1 MINKHGTRYRLYK
14 LQVRLWTLLLFLIL
28 LSLNISCAD
37 RNNISTGKDKYKG
50 IFTHPPLNMPT
61 NKVPDGPIAGNGDVG
76 LVIGGNNEVL
86 DFYFSKNDFWKSK
99 PGYPD
104 GGVFLPGGL
113 NINIPS
119 MKGTEFYAE
128 QRLSDATIMMKMKN
142 ETSDLTLNTWVASSK
157 NVVVVEFQNHGS
169 PVEVNLDLWSQTGNG
184 SVNKSGSEDGILW
197 VTRSFTGP
205 ELEWP
210 TEIAVAMKV
219 YGANQ
224 PSFIIT
230 DTPVKVILG
239 FCTNH
244 ESIEY
249 LKTALE
255 ITSETNEQILT
266 RLRNMHEQW
275 WSDFWSRSWI
285 EIGDDFLEQCYY
297 GSQYLLASCSRN
309 VDFPPGLWGNSLTE
323 DASFYNWA
331 GDYHLNYNHQ
341 APWWGAYS
349 SNHIVL
355 TEPYDTPI
363 LEYMSNAKTH
373 ASTLLNN
380 SGVYYPVG
388 IGPKGFCS
396 SRFPLDSLAMKKYY
410 GTYENNIEGGIMFL
424 GQKSN
429 NLFCTANMFM
439 RFYSTYDSAYAS
451 KVYPFLKEVAN
462 FWEDYLEFE
471 DGRYVSKNDNF
482 WEVGP
487 WEGETW
493 KENYGDINPTVT
505 LGMLRM
511 FFRGIKN
518 VSMFLDVDK
527 DMYEKWDHILSHL
540 STIPTTD
547 TGNNI
552 RIKACE
558 AGNGSGSR
566 TLPGFGRVMM
576 HGLIFPSDAFGEIRD
591 PEFIEILKNEISL
604 WGKEPM
610 GDADWSNMGNG
621 FETFFT
627 GAARV
632 GINPDTLLYHLKSRI
647 HKSLQPNLWIT
658 QAGGG
663 TETFSAVPSC
673 INEMLMQSYEGI
685 IRLFPTWP
693 VGQNAKFHH
702 LRAYGAFLI
711 SSELKDKQVDYVKVI
726 SEKGRDLKI
735 VNPWNSSD
743 VMVKRN
749 GKTEIFSGDILN
761 IETSVM
767 ETILLK
773 KQK

>member
-1 MINKHGTRYRLYK
+1 M
-14 LQVRLWTLLLFLIL
+14 IL
-28 LSLNISCAD
+28 LLNISCAD
-37 RNNISTGKDKYKG
+37 HNHDNKGKDKYKA
-50 IFTHPPLNMPT
+50 IFTNPPLNVPT

-76 LVIGGNNEVL
+76 LVIGGNNKEL
-86 DFYFSKNDFWKSK
+86 NLYFSKNDFWKSK

-113 NINIPS
+113 KINIPA
-119 MKGTEFYAE
+119 MKENEFYAE
-128 QRLSDATIMMKMKN
+128 QRLSDGTIMMKMKN
-142 ETSDLTLNTWVASSK
+142 AASDLVLNAWVASST
-157 NVVVVEFQNHGS
+157 NVVVVEFQNQGS
-169 PVEVNLDLWSQTGNG
+169 PVEVNLDLWSQAGNE
-184 SVNKSGSEDGILW
+184 SVNKSGSEDGLFWIS
-197 VTRSFTGP
+197 RSFTGS

-210 TEIAVAMKV
+210 TEIAIAMKIT
-219 YGANQ
+219 GDHQ
-224 PSFIIT
+224 SSFVLKDI
-230 DTPVKVILG
+230 PVKVVLG

-244 ESIEY
+244 ESTDY
-249 LKTALE
+249 LMTALNM
-255 ITSETNEQILT
+255 TSEKNDKTLST
-266 RLRNMHEQW
+266 LREAHEQW
-275 WSDFWSRSWI
+275 WLDFWSRSWI

-309 VDFPPGLWGNSLTE
+309 AAFPPGLWGNSLTE

-349 SNHIVL
+349 SNHIDL

-363 LEYMSNAKTH
+363 LEYMNNAKTH
-373 ASTLLNN
+373 ARTLLNIR
-380 SGVYYPVG
+380 GVYYPVG
-388 IGPKGFCS
+388 IGPRGFCS
-396 SRFPLDSLAMKKYY
+396 SRFPLESQLMKDYY
-410 GTYENNIEGGIMFL
+410 GTYDNNIEGGIMFL

-439 RFYSTYDSAYAS
+439 RFYSTYDSTYAS
-451 KVYPFLKEVAN
+451 RVYPFMKEVAD
-462 FWEDYLEFE
+462 FWEDYLVFE
-471 DGRYVSKNDNF
+471 DGRYVSKDDNF

-487 WEGETW
+487 WEGENW
-493 KENYGDINPTVT
+493 KENYGDINPTVS

-518 VSMFLDVDK
+518 MSVFLKVDK
-527 DMYEKWDHILSHL
+527 DMHERWDHILSHL
-540 STIPTTD
+540 SPIPTTVV
-547 TGNNI
+547 GENI
-552 RIKACE
+552 RIKASE
-558 AGNGSGSR
+558 GGNGSGSR

-591 PEFIEILKNEISL
+591 PEFMNILKNEISL

-610 GDADWSNMGNG
+610 GDANWSNMGNG

-632 GINPDTLLYHLKSRI
+632 GIHPDTLLYHLKTRI
-647 HKSLQPNLWIT
+647 QKSIQPNLWIT

-663 TETFSAVPSC
+663 IETFSAVPSC

-693 VGQNAKFHH
+693 LQKNAKFHH
-702 LRAYGAFLI
+702 LRAYGAFLV
-711 SSELKDKQVDYVKVI
+711 SSELKEEQVEYVKI
-726 SEKGRDLKI
+726 LSEKGRDLKI

-743 VMVKRN
+743 VVVERK

-761 IETSVM
+761 INTSVM

-773 KQK
+773 KQR